1 MIVGLQFT
9 AVVLHRVLQAVQS
22 SGSDPFEYRDQGI
35 QLKHSI
41 RCCQVRGCPALFGSV
56 TVLVVVQLRK
66 IDRLLKADKSK
77 MEVAWRFRIIFAMA
91 FAVIIFGDLLGY
103 GGAKKDPKD
112 KSLLSGLSTGF
123 GSVSG
128 HMDGTARSSR
138 ENEIASADRETP
150 LAPRSYASGS
160 SHSDSG
166 NGKSSGSQS
175 ADLATH
181 KEQLKNSLRE
191 ACLPKLL
198 CEMAAKPNYSLNVR
212 ERDLLSLIR
221 STTLSLTMAVSPTKW
236 HFAAHM
242 GQLLRDAGDSLV
254 TPMGCSHLWPSCPY
268 SSKKLLKLTNVVQ
281 LK

>member
-1 MIVGLQFT
+1 
-9 AVVLHRVLQAVQS
+9 
-22 SGSDPFEYRDQGI
+22 
-35 QLKHSI
+35 
-41 RCCQVRGCPALFGSV
+41 
-56 TVLVVVQLRK
+56 
-66 IDRLLKADKSK
+66 

-103 GGAKKDPKD
+103 GGAKKDQQD
-112 KSLLSGLSTGF
+112 KSLLTGF
-123 GSVSG
+123 SAGFTSSSSSSSNSG
-128 HMDGTARSSR
+128 QSRIESNARSNN
-138 ENEIASADRETP
+138 ENEISSAEGEISTR
-150 LAPRSYASGS
+150 RSYNGADSSALNSAQFDTVAS
-160 SHSDSG
+160 
-166 NGKSSGSQS
+166 
-175 ADLATH
+175 
-181 KEQLKNSLRE
+181 KERLKNSLRE

-268 SSKKLLKLTNVVQ
+268 SSKKLLKLSNVVQ

>member
-1 MIVGLQFT
+1 
-9 AVVLHRVLQAVQS
+9 
-22 SGSDPFEYRDQGI
+22 
-35 QLKHSI
+35 
-41 RCCQVRGCPALFGSV
+41 
-56 TVLVVVQLRK
+56 
-66 IDRLLKADKSK
+66 

-138 ENEIASADRETP
+138 ENEITSADRETP
-150 LAPRSYASGS
+150 LAPQSYTSGS
-160 SHSDSG
+160 SSSSSVNSESD
-166 NGKSSGSQS
+166 NKLSSTSDGQA
-175 ADLATH
+175 ADLALH
-181 KEQLKNSLRE
+181 KERLKNSLRE

>member
-1 MIVGLQFT
+1 
-9 AVVLHRVLQAVQS
+9 
-22 SGSDPFEYRDQGI
+22 
-35 QLKHSI
+35 
-41 RCCQVRGCPALFGSV
+41 
-56 TVLVVVQLRK
+56 
-66 IDRLLKADKSK
+66 

-103 GGAKKDPKD
+103 GGAKKDQQD
-112 KSLLSGLSTGF
+112 KSLLTGF
-123 GSVSG
+123 SAGFTSSSSSSSNSG
-128 HMDGTARSSR
+128 QSRIESNARSNN
-138 ENEIASADRETP
+138 ENEISSAEGEISTR
-150 LAPRSYASGS
+150 RSYNGADSSALNSAQFDTVAS
-160 SHSDSG
+160 
-166 NGKSSGSQS
+166 
-175 ADLATH
+175 
-181 KEQLKNSLRE
+181 KERLKNSLRE

-221 STTLSLTMAVSPTKW
+221 AIRRLGFFSRAGSSTTLSLTMAVSPTKW

-268 SSKKLLKLTNVVQ
+268 SSKKLLKLSNVVQ

>member
-1 MIVGLQFT
+1 
-9 AVVLHRVLQAVQS
+9 
-22 SGSDPFEYRDQGI
+22 
-35 QLKHSI
+35 
-41 RCCQVRGCPALFGSV
+41 
-56 TVLVVVQLRK
+56 
-66 IDRLLKADKSK
+66 

-128 HMDGTARSSR
+128 HMDGAAGSSR
-138 ENEIASADRETP
+138 ENEIASTDRETP
-150 LAPRSYASGS
+150 LAPRSYTSGSSSSGSNSNSDSDNTKSTAASGS
-160 SHSDSG
+160 
-166 NGKSSGSQS
+166 QA

>member
-1 MIVGLQFT
+1 
-9 AVVLHRVLQAVQS
+9 
-22 SGSDPFEYRDQGI
+22 
-35 QLKHSI
+35 
-41 RCCQVRGCPALFGSV
+41 
-56 TVLVVVQLRK
+56 
-66 IDRLLKADKSK
+66 

-112 KSLLSGLSTGF
+112 KSTLLTGF
-123 GSVSG
+123 
-128 HMDGTARSSR
+128 
-138 ENEIASADRETP
+138 SAGLGDI
-150 LAPRSYASGS
+150 
-160 SHSDSG
+160 
-166 NGKSSGSQS
+166 K
-175 ADLATH
+175 ATH
-181 KEQLKNSLRE
+181 ENDIGSTESESSARPTYHGAGPAVGTSPAEHQLDAAAYKERLKSSLRE

>member
-1 MIVGLQFT
+1 
-9 AVVLHRVLQAVQS
+9 
-22 SGSDPFEYRDQGI
+22 
-35 QLKHSI
+35 
-41 RCCQVRGCPALFGSV
+41 
-56 TVLVVVQLRK
+56 
-66 IDRLLKADKSK
+66 

-128 HMDGTARSSR
+128 HMDGTARSTR
-138 ENEIASADRETP
+138 ENEITSADRETP
-150 LAPRSYASGS
+150 LAPQPYTSGS
-160 SHSDSG
+160 SSSSSSSSDITDSD
-166 NGKSSGSQS
+166 NGQA
-175 ADLATH
+175 ADLAIH
-181 KEQLKNSLRE
+181 KERLKNSLRE

>member
-1 MIVGLQFT
+1 
-9 AVVLHRVLQAVQS
+9 
-22 SGSDPFEYRDQGI
+22 
-35 QLKHSI
+35 
-41 RCCQVRGCPALFGSV
+41 
-56 TVLVVVQLRK
+56 
-66 IDRLLKADKSK
+66 
-77 MEVAWRFRIIFAMA
+77 MEVAWRFRIIFAMG

-103 GGAKKDPKD
+103 GGAKKDEQD
-112 KSLLSGLSTGF
+112 KPLLTGF
-123 GSVSG
+123 TAGFASSSSSSSG
-128 HMDGTARSSR
+128 QSHIESNARSGN
-138 ENEIASADRETP
+138 ENEISSAEGEISSR
-150 LAPRSYASGS
+150 RSYSAAGS
-160 SHSDSG
+160 TLNSVQLDTVA
-166 NGKSSGSQS
+166 N
-175 ADLATH
+175 
-181 KEQLKNSLRE
+181 KERLKNSLRE

-268 SSKKLLKLTNVVQ
+268 SSKKLLKLSNVVQ

>member
-1 MIVGLQFT
+1 
-9 AVVLHRVLQAVQS
+9 
-22 SGSDPFEYRDQGI
+22 
-35 QLKHSI
+35 
-41 RCCQVRGCPALFGSV
+41 
-56 TVLVVVQLRK
+56 
-66 IDRLLKADKSK
+66 

-112 KSLLSGLSTGF
+112 KSLLTAGFSAGLGDIKAT
-123 GSVSG
+123 
-128 HMDGTARSSR
+128 H
-138 ENEIASADRETP
+138 ENEIGSTESESSARQPYAAAAAT
-150 LAPRSYASGS
+150 ASGTS
-160 SHSDSG
+160 P
-166 NGKSSGSQS
+166 
-175 ADLATH
+175 ADHQLDAAAH
-181 KEQLKNSLRE
+181 KERLKSSLRE

>member
-1 MIVGLQFT
+1 
-9 AVVLHRVLQAVQS
+9 
-22 SGSDPFEYRDQGI
+22 
-35 QLKHSI
+35 
-41 RCCQVRGCPALFGSV
+41 
-56 TVLVVVQLRK
+56 
-66 IDRLLKADKSK
+66 

-138 ENEIASADRETP
+138 ENEITSADRETP
-150 LAPRSYASGS
+150 LAPQSYTSGS
-160 SHSDSG
+160 SSSSSG
-166 NGKSSGSQS
+166 NSESDNKLSSTSDGQA
-175 ADLATH
+175 ADLALH
-181 KEQLKNSLRE
+181 KERLKNSLRE

>member
-1 MIVGLQFT
+1 
-9 AVVLHRVLQAVQS
+9 
-22 SGSDPFEYRDQGI
+22 
-35 QLKHSI
+35 
-41 RCCQVRGCPALFGSV
+41 
-56 TVLVVVQLRK
+56 
-66 IDRLLKADKSK
+66 

-112 KSLLSGLSTGF
+112 KTLLSGFSATGL
-123 GSVSG
+123 GS
-128 HMDGTARSSR
+128 SSYGDVKTVH
-138 ENEIASADRETP
+138 ENEIDSEPAAARQPYGD
-150 LAPRSYASGS
+150 AGS
-160 SHSDSG
+160 SAGG
-166 NGKSSGSQS
+166 NTLMTPSSTTTQQLD
-175 ADLATH
+175 AAAH
-181 KEQLKNSLRE
+181 KERLKSSLRE